1 MPGSNDD
8 NGLAAGPT
16 EDPDPSLPLIV
27 EYVAEAGDWSAFG
40 NFDVVLAPVLAAVGA
55 RAELSKFMP
64 AEACVAFTD
73 DAAMRRLN
81 GHFRGKDKPTN
92 VLSFPS
98 GLPVVEGE
106 RRNLGDIVLGCETVG
121 REAAEQAVAPVDHL
135 RHLVL
140 HGLLHLMGYDHEAD
154 GDAEVMEA
162 LEIAIL
168 AGLGIANPYEE
179 AAEVPAAQ

>member
-1 MPGSNDD
+1 
-8 NGLAAGPT
+8 
-16 EDPDPSLPLIV
+16 
-27 EYVAEAGDWSAFG
+27 
-40 NFDVVLAPVLAAVGA
+40 
-55 RAELSKFMP
+55 MP

-98 GLPVVEGE
+98 GMPAVAGA
-106 RRNLGDIVLGCETVG
+106 RCNLGDIVLGAETVV
-121 REAAEQAVAPVDHL
+121 REAAEQAVTPADHL

-140 HGLLHLMGYDHEAD
+140 HGLLHLMGYDHETD
-154 GDAEVMEA
+154 SDAETMEA

-179 AAEVPAAQ
+179 AADAPAAR

>member
-1 MPGSNDD
+1 MLFRS
-8 NGLAAGPT
+8 T
-16 EDPDPSLPLIV
+16 RPLIV
-27 EYVAEAGDWSAFG
+27 DYVAEAGDWSALG
-40 NFDVVLAPVLAAVGA
+40 NIEVVLAPVLAAVSG
-55 RAELSKFMP
+55 RTELAKFMP

-98 GLPVVEGE
+98 GMPAVVGA
-106 RRNLGDIVLGCETVG
+106 RRNLGDIVLGAETVV
-121 REAAEQAVAPVDHL
+121 REAAEQAVTPADHL

-140 HGLLHLMGYDHEAD
+140 HGLLHLMGYDHETD
-154 GDAEVMEA
+154 NDAVIMEA

-179 AAEVPAAQ
+179 AADAPAAR